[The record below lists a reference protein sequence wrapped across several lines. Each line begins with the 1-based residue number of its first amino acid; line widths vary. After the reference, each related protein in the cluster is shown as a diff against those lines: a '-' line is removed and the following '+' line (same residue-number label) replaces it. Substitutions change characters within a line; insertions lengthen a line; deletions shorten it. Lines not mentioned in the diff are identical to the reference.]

1 MTNALSSG
9 RRRGTAI
16 ERLLPALVTT
26 AIGTRGLFAVTC
38 GARPQKVMT
47 NFFGSRF
54 DGPSGT
60 VFGLLFAGA
69 DAALGY
75 GTHWSRNSPT
85 QLARW
90 LWVGAGVDLV
100 HSVLA
105 ATNRDATPGRRRA
118 TTAMIG
124 SLAVA
129 GAVMA
134 RAAAKADDPCSP
146 LSRSTVQ

>member
-1 MTNALSSG
+1 MINALSSG
-9 RRRGTAI
+9 RRRGAAI
-16 ERLLPALVTT
+16 EKLLPALVTT

-38 GARPQKVMT
+38 GARPRKVMT

-54 DGPSGT
+54 DGPAGI
-60 VFGLLFAGA
+60 VFGVLFAGA

-75 GTHWSRNSPT
+75 GTHRSRKSPT
-85 QLARW
+85 RLARW
-90 LWVGAGVDLV
+90 LWTGAGVDLV

-118 TTAMIG
+118 AAAMIG
-124 SLAVA
+124 SLAVT

-146 LSRSTVQ
+146 